1 VTAGLIRETMHA
13 APFKAFDIK
22 LVNGTVYHIPH
33 PDYISVPPAPHARE
47 IIVYLD
53 TANGDGYGIR
63 WVNLGLVIELIV
75 QSVPAAENG
84 GA

>member
-1 VTAGLIRETMHA
+1 MTAGLIRETLHTT
-13 APFKAFDIK
+13 PFKAFDIK
-22 LVNGTVYHIPH
+22 LVDGTVYHIGH

-63 WVNLGLVIELIV
+63 WVNLALVIELIV
-75 QSVPAAENG
+75 QSVPAAESS